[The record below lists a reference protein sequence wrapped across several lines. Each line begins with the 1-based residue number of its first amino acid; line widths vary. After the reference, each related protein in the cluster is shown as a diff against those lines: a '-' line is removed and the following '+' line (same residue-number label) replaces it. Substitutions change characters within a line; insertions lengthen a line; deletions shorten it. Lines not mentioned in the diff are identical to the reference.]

1 MNDEKAETMT
11 VIEPAKDVS
20 KPRPRV
26 LELLRSTTISPYMA
40 RLTFGGE
47 DLAGFPQNSNGAHIK
62 LFLKRPEQDQLH
74 MPELTANGPVWP
86 PRELRPSVRTFT
98 VRAYRAVQNELDLDF
113 VLHGDNGPA
122 SSFAIHAQPGAIA
135 GISMPARHEDR
146 LFTADWLML
155 NGDLSALPAISA
167 YLESLPANTK
177 GYALIEVPDAA
188 AEIVIETQS
197 QVQIVW
203 LHQNGVRPSQSRL
216 MIEAVQALEWPTELS
231 TFAWLAGES
240 SAVVAV
246 RNYLIERYGIAR
258 EDMYTVPYW
267 KDGHDEEAYHHE
279 RHRIMDG
286 EE

>member
-1 MNDEKAETMT
+1 MT
-11 VIEPAKDVS
+11 VTEQAKNVT

-26 LELLRSTTISPYMA
+26 LELLRSTPISPYMI

-47 DLAGFPQNSNGAHIK
+47 DLAGFPENSNGAHIK
-62 LFLKRPEQDQLH
+62 LFLKRPDQEQLH
-74 MPELTANGPVWP
+74 MPELTPDGPIWP

-98 VRAYRAVQNELDLDF
+98 VRSYRSEQNELDMDF

-122 SSFAIHAQPGAIA
+122 SSFAINAQPGACA
-135 GISMPARHEDR
+135 GISMPARHETR
-146 LFTADWLML
+146 LFNADWVLL

-167 YLESLPANTK
+167 YLESLPAATQ
-177 GYALIEVPDAA
+177 GYAFIEVPDAS
-188 AEIVIETQS
+188 AEIAIETQS
-197 QVQIVW
+197 QVKIVW

-216 MIEAVQALEWPTELS
+216 MIEAVQALDWPS
-231 TFAWLAGES
+231 DRNTFAWLAGES

-246 RNYLIERYGIAR
+246 RNYLMERYSIAR